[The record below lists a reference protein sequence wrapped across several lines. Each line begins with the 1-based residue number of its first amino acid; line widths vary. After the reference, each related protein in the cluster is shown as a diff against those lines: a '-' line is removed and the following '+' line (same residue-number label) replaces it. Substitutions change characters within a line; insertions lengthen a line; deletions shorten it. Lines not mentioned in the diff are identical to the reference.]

1 MTNDFSACTTWGILA
16 DKFYLLDVHRGRYE
30 FPELRRLV
38 VSHAWQWRADYVA
51 VEQAASGLALLQD
64 IARTGDLEVRGFTPK
79 GEKIERVNGQTAIIE
94 AGRVLL
100 PAAAPWLKVFLDE
113 VRAFPG
119 GKYLSL
125 IHI

>member
-1 MTNDFSACTTWGILA
+1 
-16 DKFYLLDVHRGRYE
+16 
-30 FPELRRLV
+30 
-38 VSHAWQWRADYVA
+38 
-51 VEQAASGLALLQD
+51 LALLQD

-119 GKYLSL
+119 GKYDDQVDSMAHFL
-125 IHI
+125 IYAGRIAMTVKNLGRDFALRSRKPAHPGVMPGGQGRFIVIR